1 MPGTGRTCLISRG
14 DVRNGFAAWKSEREK
29 APAARQGTRLPCA
42 DRGRSHGPERRPSEG
57 QAQER
62 VRFRRAARQ
71 TLRNRIRCRSS
82 FLKVAAPVAFRHH
95 GKEQPGEY
103 PSVMLHENKGSPLR
117 RGRQACRKTFLP
129 SLPESRKLRPQAA
142 KGNRRETLIPRALRT
157 GGLADITVWCPV
169 EGFFRASFFP
179 ICCLYDG

>member
-1 MPGTGRTCLISRG
+1 MSGTALRHGSPNGRR
-14 DVRNGFAAWKSEREK
+14 

-117 RGRQACRKTFLP
+117 RGRQACRKRSCRLSP
-129 SLPESRKLRPQAA
+129 KAGSYARRP
-142 KGNRRETLIPRALRT
+142 RRGIGARLS
-157 GGLADITVWCPV
+157 
-169 EGFFRASFFP
+169 FRAPCARAALLISRYGAPWRAFFEHHFFP

>member
-1 MPGTGRTCLISRG
+1 MSGTALRHGSPNGRR
-14 DVRNGFAAWKSEREK
+14 

-71 TLRNRIRCRSS
+71 TLRTRIRCRSS

-95 GKEQPGEY
+95 GKEQPGKY

-117 RGRQACRKTFLP
+117 RGRQACRKRSCRLSP
-129 SLPESRKLRPQAA
+129 KAGSYARRP
-142 KGNRRETLIPRALRT
+142 RRGIGGETLIPRALRT

-169 EGFFRASFFP
+169 EGFFRASFFFDMLF
-179 ICCLYDG
+179 I

>member
-1 MPGTGRTCLISRG
+1 MSGTALRHGSPNGRR
-14 DVRNGFAAWKSEREK
+14 

-42 DRGRSHGPERRPSEG
+42 DRGRSHGPERRLSEG

-62 VRFRRAARQ
+62 VCFRRAARQ